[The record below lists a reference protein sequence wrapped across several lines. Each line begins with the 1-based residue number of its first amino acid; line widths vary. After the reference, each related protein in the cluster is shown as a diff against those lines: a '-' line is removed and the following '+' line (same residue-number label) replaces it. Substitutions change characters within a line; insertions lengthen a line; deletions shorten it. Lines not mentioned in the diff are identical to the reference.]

1 MANILD
7 TYHTID
13 EPAYGEYK
21 EKGSKFLAFV
31 YPMDEEESM
40 QEYLNIARAEHHKAR
55 HFCYAYQIGLSGD
68 RYRIN
73 DDGEPSGTAGKPI
86 LGQILSFGL
95 TNVAIIVIRYF
106 GGTKLGVSGL
116 IQAYREAAKAALET
130 AHIVEKYISS
140 VYRLQFN
147 YDQMGHVL
155 NVLKDLNADI
165 LNKSFDTSC
174 EVTISVRQSVETH
187 TLHQLIA
194 RLLNKSMEEV
204 STETCVD
211 FCTIEKIG

>member
-21 EKGSKFLAFV
+21 EKGSKFLAFA
-31 YPMDEEESM
+31 YPLNEEESM

-55 HFCYAYQIGLSGD
+55 HFCYAYQIGLTGD

>member
-55 HFCYAYQIGLSGD
+55 HFCYAYQIGLTGD

-155 NVLKDLNADI
+155 NVLKDLNTDI

>member
-21 EKGSKFLAFV
+21 EKGSKFLAFA
-31 YPMDEEESM
+31 YPLNEEESM

-187 TLHQLIA
+187 TLHQLKA

>member
-21 EKGSKFLAFV
+21 EKGSKFLAFA

-55 HFCYAYQIGLSGD
+55 HFCYAYQIGLTGD

-155 NVLKDLNADI
+155 NVLKDLNTDI

>member
-55 HFCYAYQIGLSGD
+55 HFCYAYQIGLTGD

>member
-21 EKGSKFLAFV
+21 EKGSKFLAFA

>member
-21 EKGSKFLAFV
+21 EKGSKFLAFA

-55 HFCYAYQIGLSGD
+55 HFCYAYQIGLTGD

>member
-1 MANILD
+1 VANILD

-21 EKGSKFLAFV
+21 EKGSKFLAFA

-155 NVLKDLNADI
+155 NVLKDLNTDI

>member
-155 NVLKDLNADI
+155 NVLKDLNTDI

>member
-21 EKGSKFLAFV
+21 EKGSKFLAFA

-155 NVLKDLNADI
+155 NVLKDLNTDI

>member
-1 MANILD
+1 
-7 TYHTID
+7 
-13 EPAYGEYK
+13 
-21 EKGSKFLAFV
+21 
-31 YPMDEEESM
+31 EESM

-155 NVLKDLNADI
+155 NVLKDLNTDI

>member
-21 EKGSKFLAFV
+21 EKGSKFLAFA
-31 YPMDEEESM
+31 YPLNEEESM

-55 HFCYAYQIGLSGD
+55 HFCYAYQIGLTGD

-95 TNVAIIVIRYF
+95 ANVAIIVIRYF